1 MDAVAIDEWVLMK
14 FELFSHFTARWF
26 GVDNFMWARIC
37 SICYLMCGFIEVS
50 ETFKTHK
57 FWSGTAIS
65 SATMLILMC
74 LIFVTINTYDHT
86 RQLTRGNFR
95 NIRQVRDRWMRLI
108 LLALLVVELILRP
121 MFTVYTARN
130 VAFQC
135 WWYFIACT
143 PEPPGIS
150 RVKMFL
156 QSLTFGRIHSEV
168 AT

>member
-1 MDAVAIDEWVLMK
+1 MDAVAIDEWILMK

-37 SICYLMCGFIEVS
+37 SICYLMCGFIMFS
-50 ETFKTHK
+50 EALQTHRL
-57 FWSGTAIS
+57 WSGEVIS
-65 SATMLILMC
+65 LAAMLILMC
-74 LIFVTINTYDHT
+74 LIFVFIDTYDHT

-95 NIRQVRDRWMRLI
+95 NIRQVRDRWIRLV
-108 LLALLVVELILRP
+108 LLALLVVEFIFRP
-121 MFTVYTARN
+121 IFTIYTARN
-130 VAFQC
+130 LAFQC

-156 QSLTFGRIHSEV
+156 QSLTFGHAHAEA